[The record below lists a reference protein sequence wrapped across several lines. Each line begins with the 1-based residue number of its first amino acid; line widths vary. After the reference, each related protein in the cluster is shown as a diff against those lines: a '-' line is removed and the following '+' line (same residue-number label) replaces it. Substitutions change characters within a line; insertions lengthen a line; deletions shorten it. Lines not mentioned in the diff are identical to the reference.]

1 MLEPD
6 YLKVPLA
13 SSGLRDQDIKSAIEV
28 LNSGNLT
35 MGDQVKKFESAMA
48 SYLGSKYFV
57 MVNSGSSANLAMI
70 EAAVRPVRS
79 KPSLLPGDGVLV
91 PAIAWPTTVWPI
103 LQLGLKPVFVD
114 VDASTLA
121 IDLELAQDVINSSPI
136 PIRGLFP
143 IHVLGRGLSTDDLES
158 FARKNELLLI
168 NDVCESLGSWDGN
181 RHAGLGGAGGSFS
194 FYFSHHI
201 TTMEGGGIATN
212 DSEIADDLR
221 SIRSHG
227 WSRDR
232 SDAATWVPDN
242 ADMNSKFLFVSTG
255 FNVRPMEIQAAIGLN
270 QIRDIDLFISRRREL
285 AKLVNDAISGS
296 QLELIGADRIT
307 GTEIDKQHS
316 WMMLPI
322 RVAENSAID
331 LKTSLIQYLELHGIE
346 TRPVLTGNFLAQPAM
361 KRINVSGYDQNVF
374 SSANDV
380 AKRTFLIG
388 AHHDFSNEQM
398 NHIAECL
405 RYFILNNDLMT
416 V

>member
-91 PAIAWPTTVWPI
+91 PAIAWPTTVWTI

-255 FNVRPMEIQAAIGLN
+255 FNIRPMEIQAAIGLN

-380 AKRTFLIG
+380 AKRTFLLG

>member
-255 FNVRPMEIQAAIGLN
+255 FNIRPMEIQAAIGLN

>member
-1 MLEPD
+1 MLEPG

-48 SYLGSKYFV
+48 SYLGAKYFV

-121 IDLELAQDVINSSPI
+121 IDLEHAQDVINSSPI

-158 FARKNELLLI
+158 FARRNDLLLI

-232 SDAATWVPDN
+232 SDAATWAPGN

-255 FNVRPMEIQAAIGLN
+255 FNIRPMEIQAAIGLN
-270 QIRDIDLFISRRREL
+270 QIRDIDSFISRRREL
-285 AKLVNDAISGS
+285 AKRVKDAISGS
-296 QLELIGADRIT
+296 QLELIGADKIM
-307 GTEIDKQHS
+307 GTEKDKQHS

-331 LKTSLIQYLELHGIE
+331 LKTSLIQFLELHGIE

-361 KRINVSGYDQNVF
+361 KRISVSGYDQNVF
-374 SSANDV
+374 SSANDI

-405 RYFILNNDLMT
+405 RYFILNNDLLT

>member
-79 KPSLLPGDGVLV
+79 KPFLLPGDGVLV

-158 FARKNELLLI
+158 FARKNDLLLI

-255 FNVRPMEIQAAIGLN
+255 FNIRPMEIQAAIGLN

-331 LKTSLIQYLELHGIE
+331 LKTSLIQFLELHGIE

>member
-1 MLEPD
+1 
-6 YLKVPLA
+6 
-13 SSGLRDQDIKSAIEV
+13 
-28 LNSGNLT
+28 
-35 MGDQVKKFESAMA
+35 MA

-255 FNVRPMEIQAAIGLN
+255 FNIRPMEIQAAIGLN

>member
-1 MLEPD
+1 MLEPG

-48 SYLGSKYFV
+48 SYLGAKYFV

-121 IDLELAQDVINSSPI
+121 IDLEHAQDVINSSPI

-158 FARKNELLLI
+158 FARRNDLLLI

-255 FNVRPMEIQAAIGLN
+255 FNIRPMEIQAAIGLN
-270 QIRDIDLFISRRREL
+270 QIRDIDSFISRRREL
-285 AKLVNDAISGS
+285 AKRVKDAISGS
-296 QLELIGADRIT
+296 QLELIGADKIM
-307 GTEIDKQHS
+307 GTEKDKQHS

-322 RVAENSAID
+322 RVADNCAID
-331 LKTSLIQYLELHGIE
+331 LKMSLIRFLELHGIE

-361 KRINVSGYDQNVF
+361 KRINLSGYDQNVF
-374 SSANDV
+374 SSTNDV

-388 AHHDFSNEQM
+388 AHHDFSSEQM

-405 RYFILNNDLMT
+405 RYFILDNDLMT